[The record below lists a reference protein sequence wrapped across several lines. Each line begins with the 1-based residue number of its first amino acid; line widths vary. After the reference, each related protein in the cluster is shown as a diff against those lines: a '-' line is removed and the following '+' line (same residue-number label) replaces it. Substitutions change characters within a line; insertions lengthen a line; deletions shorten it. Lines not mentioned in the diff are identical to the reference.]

1 MLRYLLRSSL
11 AFCSIFG
18 VVRAIDNHQN
28 VLRQEYLKQHH
39 DIDVTIRE
47 QPAHTH
53 VFKESI
59 PMLSSRSDLQKRSR
73 VHHDYIHEVIFFIR
87 PKNINELTRVLHD
100 VSNPTSLNYGQH
112 WTKQEVSDFTS
123 NPDAR
128 DAVVS
133 YLHSNGASVV
143 SETLNGEYITA
154 NARIAVWED
163 MFDTEFFI
171 FHQTIHEKS
180 PRVEKIVRTEKY
192 SIPMQLD
199 PHVEY
204 VFNTIDVL
212 IQSSGSSPKIQPL
225 PEQKSKSKFNALG
238 EGATFAPLG
247 SITPYRIKSYYNM
260 SNDARGNNYSTQ
272 GVFSTNNRYYS
283 DQDLLYFQQF
293 FELPQRPVA
302 VSIGDHMN
310 HTKCLINYGNCA
322 EPNLDLNWIMSMSP
336 LSPTT
341 NYYTGLHFLYW
352 LIELA
357 NTVKPALVY
366 SISYGG
372 SELGYPASYRSA
384 FTTYAIKLGTMGV
397 TIFTASGDD
406 GANNY
411 RGGGSC
417 GYSPEFPSTSP
428 YVTAVGATSVSLT
441 FLIATLFA
449 IKKMRKCIVLNL

>member
-1 MLRYLLRSSL
+1 MLQCFIFSLLV
-11 AFCSIFG
+11 FCYKFK
-18 VVRAIDNHQN
+18 VVRAIENCQN
-28 VLRQEYLKQHH
+28 VNHDKFVKQHGGV
-39 DIDVTIRE
+39 DV
-47 QPAHTH
+47 AMHTH

-73 VHHDYIHEVIFFIR
+73 VHHDYIHEVVFFIR
-87 PKNINELTRVLHD
+87 PKNMDELTRVLHD
-100 VSNPTSLNYGQH
+100 VSDPTSLNYGRH
-112 WTKQEVSDFTS
+112 WTKEEVSDFTS
-123 NPDAR
+123 NPEAR

-154 NARIAVWED
+154 NARIAVWEE
-163 MFDTEFFI
+163 MFHTEYFI
-171 FHQTIHEKS
+171 FHQTMNEKS
-180 PRVEKIVRTEKY
+180 SRVEKIVRTEQY

-212 IQSSGSSPKIQPL
+212 IQSSRNSKIQPL

-260 SNDARGNNYSTQ
+260 SNDAGGNNYSTQ
-272 GVFSTNNRYYS
+272 GIFSTNNRYYS

-302 VSIGDHMN
+302 VSIGGHMN

-341 NYYTGLHFLYW
+341 NYYTDLHFLYD
-352 LIELA
+352 A
-357 NTVKPALVY
+357 
-366 SISYGG
+366 
-372 SELGYPASYRSA
+372 GYPSS
-384 FTTYAIKLGTMGV
+384 
-397 TIFTASGDD
+397 D
-406 GANNY
+406 
-411 RGGGSC
+411 
-417 GYSPEFPSTSP
+417 PP
-428 YVTAVGATSVSLT
+428 
-441 FLIATLFA
+441 
-449 IKKMRKCIVLNL
+449 